1 MVSNINERQLFSLPH
16 RSFFTSHTPGECV
29 LLRRVCTNDIILMTC
44 VASTAFRSIPGKVLE
59 SEMQEL
65 FNHTVDPVRAFQ

>member
-1 MVSNINERQLFSLPH
+1 MRDNYLVFLTDPSSQV
-16 RSFFTSHTPGECV
+16 TPGECV